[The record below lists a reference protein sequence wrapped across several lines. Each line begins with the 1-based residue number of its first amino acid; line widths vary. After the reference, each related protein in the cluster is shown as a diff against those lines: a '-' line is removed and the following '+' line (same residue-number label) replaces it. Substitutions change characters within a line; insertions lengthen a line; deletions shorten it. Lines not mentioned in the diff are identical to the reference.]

1 MTDPRQPDHDA
12 RLAELLSDAVSDVE
26 PRDSLDAIR
35 DRTKVTRMSSRR
47 PWIYAVGGAVLATAA
62 VVTAIAFAGDQLG
75 LASSDD
81 PVPAGQSTQSSEPS
95 KGVEP
100 SEGVQPS
107 DDAEPTPTPSEPAD
121 GAPTQEH
128 TVAAYYVGETT
139 QGPRLFREF
148 ARVAAADKLA
158 AGLAVLQQTPAD
170 PDYDTPWAP
179 GSFAGATLDGSGADG
194 VIKVALADSAL
205 RDRPAG
211 MTEEYAGE
219 AVQQVVYT
227 LQAAIQARAAVQFT
241 LDGNPI
247 DQVLG
252 VPTSEPLANAPQN
265 DVLALVSITAPEEGA
280 GVSGSF
286 TASGVANSNEANV
299 PWQIKKGDKVV
310 KSGFSTAEGWMDKLY
325 PWTSDA
331 IDVSGLAPGEY
342 TFVAMTDD
350 PSGGEGFG
358 PQVDT
363 RSITVR

>member
-26 PRDSLDAIR
+26 PRDSLDSIR
-35 DRTKVTRMSSRR
+35 ARTKVTPMSARR
-47 PWIYAVGGAVLATAA
+47 PWIYAVGGAVVATAA
-62 VVTAIAFAGDQLG
+62 VVTAIAFAGDRLG
-75 LASSDD
+75 LASSDE
-81 PVPAGQSTQSSEPS
+81 PGPAGQSSQSAEPT
-95 KGVEP
+95 GAAEP
-100 SEGVQPS
+100 SESPEAS
-107 DDAEPTPTPSEPAD
+107 PTVSETPSSPATE
-121 GAPTQEH
+121 APAQDH
-128 TVAAYYVGETT
+128 TVAAYYIGDTS

-148 ARVAAADKLA
+148 TRVAAADELA
-158 AGLAVLQQTPAD
+158 AGLAVLQRDPAD
-170 PDYDTPWAP
+170 PDYETPWVP
-179 GSFAGATLDGSGADG
+179 GSFSAATLEGSGADG
-194 VIKVALADSAL
+194 VIEVALADDSL
-205 RDRPAG
+205 HDRPAG
-211 MTEEYAGE
+211 MTADYAGE

-241 LDGNPI
+241 LNGNPI

-265 DVLALVSITAPEEGA
+265 DVLALVSVTAPEEGA

-299 PWQIKKGDKVV
+299 PWQIRRGDKIV

-325 PWTSDA
+325 PWESDP
-331 IDVSGLAPGEY
+331 IDVSDLAPGTY

-358 PQVDT
+358 PHVDT
-363 RSITVR
+363 RTIAVR

>member
-26 PRDSLDAIR
+26 PGDSLDSIR
-35 DRTKVTRMSSRR
+35 SRTKVTPMPARR
-47 PWIYAVGGAVLATAA
+47 PWIYAVGGAVVATAV
-62 VVTAIAFAGDQLG
+62 VVTVIAFAGDRLG
-75 LASSDD
+75 LASSEE
-81 PVPAGQSTQSSEPS
+81 PGPAGQSTQSATPS
-95 KGVEP
+95 TAVEP
-100 SEGVQPS
+100 SDS
-107 DDAEPTPTPSEPAD
+107 AEASPTASETPSPAPSK
-121 GAPTQEH
+121 APVQNH
-128 TVAAYYVGETT
+128 TVAAYYLGDTS

-148 ARVAAADKLA
+148 ARVAAADELA
-158 AGLAVLQQTPAD
+158 AGVAVLQQDPAD
-170 PDYDTPWAP
+170 PDYETPWAA
-179 GSFAGATLDGSGADG
+179 GSFTGASLEGSGADG
-194 VIKVALADSAL
+194 IIEVALADASL
-205 RDRPAG
+205 HDRPAG
-211 MTEEYAGE
+211 MTEAYAGE

-265 DVLALVSITAPEEGA
+265 DVLALVSVTAPEEGA

-299 PWQIKKGDKVV
+299 PWQLRRGDEVV
-310 KSGFSTAEGWMDKLY
+310 KSGFSTAQGWMDKLY
-325 PWTSDA
+325 PWESDP

-358 PQVDT
+358 PHVDT
-363 RSITVR
+363 RTITVR